1 MKKVNF
7 NQISKK
13 FNNLRKNNKIVLCHG
28 VFDLVHTG
36 HLNHFKSAK
45 KYGDILVVSVTPAKF
60 VQKGLNRPINSDKE
74 RVNFLS
80 ELSVVDF
87 VVLNNSKNATDI
99 IKVLKP
105 DYYVKG
111 LDYYKK
117 TDHTGEIKNEIK
129 ILKKRGGKIKFTK
142 DNLRSSSQIIN
153 KSNSHLNIKQSNFIK
168 KLKTQ
173 VDQKYLIKILN
184 NIQNLETTILGEI
197 IVDKYVFHNL
207 IGKSGKESHLVLKY
221 ENEEM
226 FLGGSGAIANHVSN
240 FCKKVNLIS
249 YLGTKKNFYHFIK
262 KKLHRNVNL
271 KYFLKNNSPT
281 ILKTRYL
288 DKINKNKIVGMYN
301 LNDEVDTTLDK
312 NLNNY
317 LQNYNKK
324 NDLLVISDYGHGLL
338 NKNIVNKLNN
348 KFKFIALNTQL
359 NASSINYHAISKYKK
374 ADFLII
380 NENELRHEFKDKNS
394 SIKSMVYKLVKKINV
409 EYVVVTSGSNGAN
422 FYIKRKKLFIHCPA
436 YAKNIVD
443 KVGSGDSMFAV
454 MSLLLSKNCNPY
466 LAIFLGS
473 LAAAQNLENFNNK
486 FATDK
491 TKLFKFAYHM
501 LS

>member
-1 MKKVNF
+1 MKKISF
-7 NQISKK
+7 EQISKK
-13 FNNLRKNNKIVLCHG
+13 FKNLRKNKKIVLCHG

-36 HLNHFKSAK
+36 HLDHFKSAK

-74 RVNFLS
+74 RVNFLT

-129 ILKKRGGKIKFTK
+129 ILKKIRGKIKFTK

-153 KSNSHLNIKQSNFIK
+153 KLNSYLNIRQRNFIK
-168 KLKTQ
+168 QIKSQ
-173 VDQKYLIKILN
+173 VNQNYLIKILKK
-184 NIQNLETTILGEI
+184 IQNLETTILGEI
-197 IVDKYVFHNL
+197 IIDKYIFHNL

-226 FLGGSGAIANHVSN
+226 FLGGSGAIANHAAN
-240 FCKKVNLIS
+240 FCNKVKLIS
-249 YLGTKKNFYHFIK
+249 YLGNKKSYYHFIK
-262 KKLHRNVNL
+262 KKLHRNINL
-271 KYFLKNNSPT
+271 KYFLKNDSPT

-288 DKINKNKIVGMYN
+288 DKINKNKIVGMYD
-301 LNDEVDTTLDK
+301 LNDAVDTNLDK
-312 NLNNY
+312 NLNKYFKNY
-317 LQNYNKK
+317 KKK

-338 NKNIVNKLNN
+338 NKNVVNKLNN

-359 NASSINYHAISKYKK
+359 NATSINYHTMSKYKK
-374 ADFLII
+374 ADFLMI
-380 NENELRHEFKDKNS
+380 NENELRHELRDKNS
-394 SIKSMVYKLVKKINV
+394 SIKSMIYKLIKKINAK
-409 EYVVVTSGSNGAN
+409 YVVVTSGSNGATL
-422 FYIKRKKLFIHCPA
+422 YIKRKNFFIHCPP

-443 KVGSGDSMFAV
+443 KVGSGDSMFII
-454 MSLLLSKNCNPY
+454 MSLLLSSNCNPY

-491 TKLFKFAYHM
+491 TKLFKYANHM
-501 LS
+501 LL